1 MDDSLLTD
9 SFLEMM
15 SAERGAAANTLAAY
29 AHDLN
34 EFGAFLHS
42 NRKSIFSA
50 STDDLRQWLIRL
62 ENDGMAASTQARKLS
77 TLRQLYQFMF
87 SEGLR
92 QDDPTGPLDSPKT
105 SRPLP
110 QVMTEV
116 DVGLLLNTAQMAA
129 DSATTASA
137 KVRATRMH
145 ALLELLYATGLR
157 VSELVSLPILA
168 TRKNAQF
175 LLVTGKGNKERI
187 VPFGDK
193 AKQAVTA
200 YQTARAAASQI
211 AGPSKK
217 ISESKWLFPSS
228 GGSGHL
234 TRQHFARDLKSLANR
249 TGLPG
254 HRISPHV
261 LRHAFASHLLQNGAD
276 LRAVQQ
282 LLGHSDI
289 STTQI
294 YTHVLEERLQQL
306 VESAHPL
313 ARLQRKSA

>member
-1 MDDSLLTD
+1 MNDSLLTD

-29 AHDLN
+29 ANDLG
-34 EFGAFLHS
+34 EFGAFMHS
-42 NRKSIFSA
+42 NRTSISSA
-50 STDDLRQWLIRL
+50 STDDLRQWLIHL
-62 ENDGMAASTQARKLS
+62 EKDGTAATTQARKLS
-77 TLRQLYQFMF
+77 ALRQLYQFMF

-105 SRPLP
+105 SRTLP
-110 QVMTEV
+110 QVMSEDDV
-116 DVGLLLNTAQMAA
+116 DSLLSAA
-129 DSATTASA
+129 ESAVDSATTASA

-157 VSELVSLPILA
+157 VSELVSLPVAA
-168 TRKNAQF
+168 TRKDARF

-193 AKQAVTA
+193 AKQAVIA
-200 YQTARAAASQI
+200 YQAASAATTQAARA
-211 AGPSKK
+211 SKQK
-217 ISESKWLFPSS
+217 IESKWLFPSS

-234 TRQHFARDLKSLANR
+234 TRQHFARDLKNLANR
-249 TGLPG
+249 AGLPG
-254 HRISPHV
+254 RRISPHV

-282 LLGHSDI
+282 LLGHADI

-294 YTHVLEERLQQL
+294 YTHVLEERLQHL

-313 ARLQRKSA
+313 AQMQRKSA